1 MYMPKSAS
9 IFKGELLFSGE
20 IAAWHAINSKLY
32 RTKSV
37 RLNSQTLSSTSV
49 LVMRCHLSVLKLMT
63 LHTHGRKGSL
73 AITCSRKGGW
83 HVFKGG
89 LCFQEWVNL

>member
-1 MYMPKSAS
+1 MYMPKRAF

-37 RLNSQTLSSTSV
+37 RLNS
-49 LVMRCHLSVLKLMT
+49 
-63 LHTHGRKGSL
+63 
-73 AITCSRKGGW
+73 
-83 HVFKGG
+83 
-89 LCFQEWVNL
+89 